1 VIRLLALPVA
11 LPLALLVS
19 ATAFGQEGVAPHLEG
34 CLMWNT
40 SGHVTVRNECSRPMT
55 IMFMTFADQHVSS
68 VDLAAGGH
76 AQLGAEWGQP
86 DGFMF
91 TACPPNYIPSL
102 RFSLENKEAI
112 SVSLYNCVSGRPN
125 S

>member
-1 VIRLLALPVA
+1 VIRI
-11 LPLALLVS
+11 LALLFVLFVS
-19 ATAFGQEGVAPHLEG
+19 TAAFSQEAVAPHLEG
-34 CLMWNT
+34 CLIWNN
-40 SGHVTVRNECSRPMT
+40 SGPVMVRNECSRPMT
-55 IMFMTFADQHVSS
+55 IMFMTLGDQHVST
-68 VDLAAGGH
+68 VELAAGGR
-76 AQLGAEWGQP
+76 AQLQAEWGRP

-91 TACPPNYIPSL
+91 TACPSNFIPNL